1 MDRTFPLES
10 LRRLQL
16 TCAQSSSSSPPSQI
30 YAAFGSPI
38 PSGPPHAGRTFRSSL
53 PDTPC
58 LELRAAPRGRRRGGD
73 TPTLFCSVI
82 TLANCGSREAGPQ
95 RRAPVAL
102 KLGQPLPKK
111 ARGYE
116 TPAPL
121 PSQHTVQSQC
131 GRTFAGVS
139 RRRCVPSSR
148 EWLVFADVRDPE
160 DACLPLV
167 SAPRGMAEDAPG
179 SGCVLL
185 ADLASNMRMAGFW
198 HQQTALSL
206 RPNAGV
212 HHPGPRTKQ

>member
-1 MDRTFPLES
+1 MRPVL
-10 LRRLQL
+10 LIL
-16 TCAQSSSSSPPSQI
+16 A
-30 YAAFGSPI
+30 PI
-38 PSGPPHAGRTFRSSL
+38 PNIRSIRLANSVW
-53 PDTPC
+53 T
-58 LELRAAPRGRRRGGD
+58 APRRAYLQQQSPRYSLSRAPRRAKRPTGGDD

-82 TLANCGSREAGPQ
+82 TPANCGSREAGPQ

-102 KLGQPLPKK
+102 KLGQPLPNK

-121 PSQHTVQSQC
+121 PSRHTVQSQC
-131 GRTFAGVS
+131 GRTFAGAS
-139 RRRCVPSSR
+139 RGRCLSSSR

-167 SAPRGMAEDAPG
+167 SAPRGMAEDAPA